1 MEYYFPRYVCA
12 YNASPHI
19 LILDKL
25 VISRLKIEANQQNL
39 RTLKAKGA
47 KTPKGKAPKELKTPK
62 GKAPKVPK
70 ATKAP
75 KVTKAPKAP
84 KAASLTILH
93 INDHH
98 SHLEQEDFD
107 LRGDSVPPS
116 LAASV
121 DRLRVYYGGFPRLVS
136 LVKKIEEE
144 EENPILKI
152 HAGDAVTG
160 TSFYSLFK
168 GNADAAMMNRIC
180 FDAFCLGNHGK
191 IYRTIVI

>member
-25 VISRLKIEANQQNL
+25 VISRLKVEANQQNL

-47 KTPKGKAPKELKTPK
+47 KTPKGKTST
-62 GKAPKVPK
+62 KAPK
-70 ATKAP
+70 ATKTP
-75 KVTKAPKAP
+75 KNKATKAPKAP
-84 KAASLTILH
+84 KSPKTASLTILH

>member
-19 LILDKL
+19 LLDKL
-25 VISRLKIEANQQNL
+25 VITRLKIEANQQNL

-47 KTPKGKAPKELKTPK
+47 KTPKNKA
-62 GKAPKVPK
+62 
-70 ATKAP
+70 
-75 KVTKAPKAP
+75 TKAPKAP
-84 KAASLTILH
+84 KSPKTASLTILH

-98 SHLEQEDFD
+98 SHLEQENFD

-136 LVKKIEEE
+136 LVKKFEEE

-168 GNADAAMMNRIC
+168 GKADAAMMNRIC